1 MTVRSF
7 ATKLFVVAAL
17 VPLAGCIRFGAA
29 PPPSLLTLAPQAQ
42 PTVGAT
48 QNSTGARS
56 IVVQTPA
63 VPQSLSGTRVPVQET
78 PTTIAYVKKAQW
90 AEPPA
95 RLFARLLSDTLTV
108 RAKMVVLSTAQ
119 SFDAPTASLGGEL
132 RTFGVDAAQRQA
144 VVIYDASFTPA
155 GKTNVEKQ
163 RFEARAPVSAIDAP
177 QSGAALSQA
186 ANQVAQQVA
195 DWVAAQ
201 R

>member
-1 MTVRSF
+1 MIVRAF
-7 ATKLFVVAAL
+7 ANKLLIVAAL
-17 VPLAGCIRFGAA
+17 MPLAGCIRFGAA
-29 PPPSLLTLAPQAQ
+29 PPPSLLTIAPQAQ
-42 PTVGAT
+42 PAVGT
-48 QNSTGARS
+48 MQNSATGRT
-56 IVVQTPA
+56 IVVEVPA
-63 VPQSLSGTRVPVQET
+63 VPQSIAGTRVPVQAT
-78 PTTIAYVKKAQW
+78 DTSIAYVKNAQW